1 MRAHL
6 IYNVFHK
13 YLGDNVLKSRISKMM
28 KNMQRTLW
36 VLLILT
42 PMVVLA
48 APVTG
53 SQAASLANNAPQ
65 GVSSQVAGLANN
77 APEGAGSQV
86 ADLANN
92 VPAGAGS
99 QARAFVGVDTAAAAA
114 GATGLGS
121 KLPFGQ
127 GAGVP
132 DIVTMMLTLDKSF
145 PPLIYMVS
153 AMAYLFGFAIILK
166 VLWALKQYGIGVS
179 MTQQNDLRP
188 LIVQLVVG
196 VLLIFLPSTLKSV
209 LATVYGTDAI
219 TGYANLPGTSW
230 QVVSD
235 SLILFVQFVGL
246 VAVVRGLLHL
256 HRASGGQGQQNL
268 FSKGIIHL
276 IGGALSLNIVQAKD
290 ILYST
295 LGLGT

>member
-1 MRAHL
+1 M
-6 IYNVFHK
+6 FHK

-53 SQAASLANNAPQ
+53 SQMVGLANNAPAGAGSQMAGLANNAPQ
-65 GVSSQVAGLANN
+65 GAGSYAAGLANN
-77 APEGAGSQV
+77 
-86 ADLANN
+86 
-92 VPAGAGS
+92 VPQGAGS
-99 QARAFVGVDTAAAAA
+99 QARAFVGANVPPEVRAA
-114 GATGLGS
+114 GAGIN
-121 KLPFGQ
+121 LPFGQ
-127 GAGVP
+127 GQDTGTP
-132 DIVTMMLTLDKSF
+132 DIVSMLLNLDKSF
-145 PPLIYMVS
+145 PPLMYMVS
-153 AMAYLFGFAIILK
+153 AMAYLFGFGIILK
-166 VLWALKQYGIGVS
+166 AVWSLKQYGMGVS
-179 MTQQNDLRP
+179 MTAQNDLRP
-188 LIVQLVVG
+188 VILQLAVG

-219 TGYANLPGTSW
+219 TGYTKLPNTSW
-230 QVVSD
+230 QVASD
-235 SLILFVQFVGL
+235 TLIVFVEFIGL

>member
-1 MRAHL
+1 M
-6 IYNVFHK
+6 
-13 YLGDNVLKSRISKMM
+13 LKNRISKMV
-28 KNMQRTLW
+28 KNIQRILW

-48 APVTG
+48 APVAG
-53 SQAASLANNAPQ
+53 SQVTSLANNVPQGASSQLANLANNAPQ
-65 GVSSQVAGLANN
+65 GV
-77 APEGAGSQV
+77 
-86 ADLANN
+86 
-92 VPAGAGS
+92 GS
-99 QARAFVGVDTAAAAA
+99 QARVFVGVDNAAAAA
-114 GATGLGS
+114 DTTGSAS

-145 PPLIYMVS
+145 PPLMYMVS

-166 VLWALKQYGIGVS
+166 VLWALKQYGMGVS
-179 MTQQNDLRP
+179 MTHQNDLRP
-188 LIVQLVVG
+188 LMVQLVVG

-219 TGYANLPGTSW
+219 TGYAHLPDTSW

-235 SLILFVQFVGL
+235 SLILFVQFIGL

-268 FSKGIIHL
+268 FGKGIIHL
-276 IGGALSLNIVQAKD
+276 LGGALSLNIVQAKD

>member
-1 MRAHL
+1 
-6 IYNVFHK
+6 
-13 YLGDNVLKSRISKMM
+13 MM

-53 SQAASLANNAPQ
+53 SQAASLANNAPA
-65 GVSSQVAGLANN
+65 GASSQAAGLANN
-77 APEGAGSQV
+77 A
-86 ADLANN
+86 
-92 VPAGAGS
+92 PAGAGS
-99 QARAFVGVDTAAAAA
+99 QARTFVGADNAAA
-114 GATGLGS
+114 GEDATGTDS

-153 AMAYLFGFAIILK
+153 AMAYLFGFGIILK
-166 VLWALKQYGIGVS
+166 VIWALKQYGMGVS

-219 TGYANLPGTSW
+219 TGYSQRPDTSW

-235 SLILFVQFVGL
+235 SLILFVQFIGL

-256 HRASGGQGQQNL
+256 HRAAGGQGQQNL